1 MTRDSSGIHRV
12 RRPVHGVPVDRLS
25 EAAEHLQGV
34 RRREIAAGDRI
45 IVATKNSI
53 YSLTACGDGS
63 FIVSGGWF
71 EREGRGATRLEV
83 HGCTAGGRA
92 LFTDLIAAPGLFL
105 ELSDGTQTTRIRS
118 VRRIRRA
125 DGSN

>member
-1 MTRDSSGIHRV
+1 MTRDSSGIHERP
-12 RRPVHGVPVDRLS
+12 RRARGMPVERLT
-25 EAAEHLQGV
+25 EAADRIDGV
-34 RRREIAAGDRI
+34 RRREVGVGDRV
-45 IVATKNSI
+45 IVSTKNSI

-71 EREGRGATRLEV
+71 EREGREATRLEV

-118 VRRIRRA
+118 VRHILNPPPEA
-125 DGSN
+125 

>member
-1 MTRDSSGIHRV
+1 MTRDSSGIHDV
-12 RRPVHGVPVDRLS
+12 RRPVRGVPVDRLTK
-25 EAAEHLQGV
+25 AAEHIEGV
-34 RRREIAAGDRI
+34 RRREVATGDRV
-45 IVATKNSI
+45 IVSTKNSI

-71 EREGRGATRLEV
+71 EREGQGATRLEV

-118 VRRIRRA
+118 VRRIPHT
-125 DGSN
+125 DGPS